1 MNIPHPSEII
11 SVRDLNFILFPND
24 AITQHIK
31 SGREWEPH
39 FSLVVNY
46 FINDGDYVI
55 DCGANF
61 GYNSILMGKKIGN
74 DGRMYSVEPQNII
87 CQQLNGN
94 LILNNV
100 FNAVTYKNVLSNK
113 ENESIELQNV
123 DLSAGWVNIG
133 DTSVGQGGEKVLSI
147 TLDSMK
153 LSRVDFIKID
163 VQGYEYFVL
172 EGGNKLLSDN
182 KPDIFIEIENH
193 LIDKFGITEQM
204 IYDKLKSFGYD
215 IYKIQNDY
223 PCDHICTIKNKNKI
237 ETLKNYLNLIKI

>member
-1 MNIPHPSEII
+1 MKVPYPSEII
-11 SVRDLNFILFPND
+11 SVGDLKFILFPND

-39 FSLVVNY
+39 FNTIVNL
-46 FINDGDYVI
+46 FINSGDYVI

-61 GYNSILMGKKIGN
+61 GYNSVLMGKKIGVE
-74 DGRMYSVEPQNII
+74 GRIYSIEPQSII
-87 CQQLNGN
+87 YQQLNGN
-94 LILNNV
+94 LILNNI
-100 FNAVTYKNVLSNK
+100 FNSVTYKNVLSNK
-113 ENESIELQNV
+113 ENQTVELQNV

-133 DTSVGQGGEKVLSI
+133 DTSVGQGGEKVVSI
-147 TLDSMK
+147 TLDSME

-172 EGGNKLLSDN
+172 EGGNKLIFEN

-193 LIDKFGITEQM
+193 LIEKFGISDQM

-237 ETLKNYLNLIKI
+237 GTLKNYLNLIKI